1 MKCRK
6 LLKLALPLLNSI
18 VYLCL
23 TFVNFNIFPRST
35 ITSMRKM
42 CPLPVMLLLFLLT
55 SLNGFSQWSTNPAVN
70 NTICGLSGEEAIPKI
85 ATCPNGD
92 TYIGYFSNES
102 GNYNV
107 RLQRLDA
114 LGNILWVPNGILIS
128 THSQETW
135 LTDWDMTCDGANHAI
150 LAFNDIRT
158 GNTNVVAY
166 RISPSGGFVWG
177 ADGIMLSNTTAFNA
191 APKVV
196 ATSAGNIVVAWSAD
210 NVSIMQKLS
219 PSGTLLWGPA
229 GITISSANRITWP
242 QLMPV
247 GTDEIILK
255 YFDDVGPVNAPTRH
269 VLAQR
274 YNASGTAVW
283 SSPANVSLAGG
294 ISAWTQIF
302 PFINDGSDG
311 FYMAWHDDRD
321 NNMRASVFVQHIS
334 NSGVVLYPTNGVEA
348 SSASSMNHY
357 YPQLALP
364 PGSTDVFVYW
374 NEMNANQNNWGIFG
388 QKINSAGVNQ
398 WGGTGMTFIPVSSTN
413 VYPYEARNSPT
424 DMIVIF
430 EQYDNAINGQIKAM
444 RISPSGAMLWT
455 PAQKDICTVSSEK
468 IHPVV
473 NEFGNNQW
481 IAAWEDTRNGNSDI
495 IAQNI
500 QLDGSLGPSFSGTI
514 AGTITLN
521 GGTGNVTQ
529 ATVTA
534 GTATAHPDATG
545 YYSMVVPNGTY
556 TVTASLS
563 GYISSSQSNV
573 VVTTNQTST
582 VNLTLIPVP
591 TGYISGTVTIVNG
604 FGILTSVTVSAG
616 VTTTHPDQFGHYT
629 LAVPPGTYDVIASL
643 AAYIPDT
650 VQNVTVANQQT
661 INNVNLS
668 LSLAPTNGLMTG
680 TVTLNGGTG
689 DVTQT
694 IVSAGGGVATTSPNA
709 SGFYTLDLPAGN
721 YDVTASLTGYAPQM
735 LIGVPVV
742 VSQTTAN
749 VNFTL
754 VPLAG
759 SGHIQGHVTIAG
771 EPANVTLAD
780 VSAGGYS
787 THPDASGNYDL
798 TVPAGTYTVTATHPY
813 TTTQAISNVLVTSGQ
828 NTTGVNFTL
837 TVNRADMICKAVS
850 NLGQTLNNV
859 TVVIQ
864 GPEGPYQ
871 GTILNDSLV
880 FMHVPYGVFTGTATG
895 FGAPVLSDT
904 TINASNHRLIF
915 VFYLDGTPE
924 RESGLSVKVV
934 PNPAGNDSRVCFT
947 LPVAGQ
953 WTMEI
958 VDARGVTVTEISK
971 HVDAGSYS
979 LPLREVTMNNRL
991 AAGIYCIR
999 LRCDSGQ
1006 AALCKMVYSANQEF

>member
-1 MKCRK
+1 MFSTVNQYILPMKISFC
-6 LLKLALPLLNSI
+6 
-18 VYLCL
+18 
-23 TFVNFNIFPRST
+23 
-35 ITSMRKM
+35 
-42 CPLPVMLLLFLLT
+42 FLLWLLSFMLV
-55 SLNGFSQWSTNPAVN
+55 SLNGISQWSTNPAVN
-70 NTICGLSGEEAIPKI
+70 NTICDLTGEQAIPKI
-85 ATCPNGD
+85 ATCANGD

-114 LGNILWVPNGILIS
+114 LGNILWAPNGILIS

-166 RISPSGGFVWG
+166 RISPSGSFVWG
-177 ADGIMLSNTTAFNA
+177 ADGILLSNTTAFNA

-210 NVSIMQKLS
+210 NVSIMQKIS

-242 QLMPV
+242 QLLPV

-274 YNASGTAVW
+274 YSAAGTAVW

-311 FYMAWHDDRD
+311 FYIAWHDDRD
-321 NNMRASVFVQHIS
+321 NNQRASVFVQHVGS
-334 NSGVVLYPTNGVEA
+334 MGTVLYPANGVEA

-374 NEMNANQNNWGIFG
+374 NEMNSLQSNWGISG
-388 QKINSAGVNQ
+388 QKINTAGANQ
-398 WGGTGMTFIPVSSTN
+398 WGGSGMTFIPVTATN

-424 DMIVIF
+424 DMVLIY
-430 EQYDNAINGQIKAM
+430 EEYTNAINGTIKAM
-444 RISPSGAMLWT
+444 RISPAGAMLWT

-514 AGTITLN
+514 SGIITLN

-529 ATVTA
+529 ATVQA
-534 GTATAHPDATG
+534 GAASTHPDATG
-545 YYSMVVPNGTY
+545 FYSMIVPNGTY

-563 GYISSSQSNV
+563 GYISSSQTNV
-573 VVTTNQTST
+573 VVTTNQTSI

-604 FGILTSVTVSAG
+604 FGIMTSVVVSAG
-616 VTTTHPDQFGHYT
+616 ATTTHPDQFGHYT

-650 VQNVTVANQQT
+650 VQNVSVANQQT
-661 INNVNLS
+661 VSNINLS
-668 LSLAPTNGLMTG
+668 LTLAPTNGLMTG

-694 IVSAGGGVATTSPNA
+694 VVSAGGGVAITNPNA

-721 YDVTASLTGYAPQM
+721 YDVTASLTGYGPQM
-735 LIGVPVV
+735 LIGIPVV
-742 VSQTTAN
+742 VGQTTAN

-754 VPLAG
+754 VPIAA

-771 EPANVTLAD
+771 SPANVTLTD

-787 THPDASGNYDL
+787 THPDVSGNYDL
-798 TVPAGTYTVTATHPY
+798 TVPAGTYTVTATHSY

-850 NLGQTLNNV
+850 TMGQTLNNV
-859 TVVIQ
+859 SVVIL

-880 FMHVPYGVFTGTATG
+880 FLHVPYGVFNGTATG

-904 TINASNHRLIF
+904 TINAANHHLVF
-915 VFYLDGTPE
+915 VFYLDGIPAME
-924 RESGLSVKVV
+924 RGLTLKVV
-934 PNPAGNDSRVCFT
+934 PNPAGSASMISLS
-947 LPVAGQ
+947 LPVAGV
-953 WTMEI
+953 WNLDL
-958 VDARGVTVTEISK
+958 VDARGMMITGISRQF
-971 HVDAGSYS
+971 DAGNHN
-979 LPLREVTMNNRL
+979 LPLSEVAARHRL
-991 AAGIYCIR
+991 TAGVYCIR
-999 LRCDSGQ
+999 LRNENGLTT
-1006 AALCKMVYSANQEF
+1006 LCKMIYAAE